1 MTIRMSS
8 AERPVQDRI
17 GNAVYRLTVLERR
30 AAAAAV
36 SPKLAARFADDVKK
50 LTRDMEACYQDARA
64 LLAECSRLREAEHSA
79 RKRASFYFDRSP
91 TPTLIV
97 DPGGAILEANAA
109 AVRMLNVSRRHLA
122 GRAFQLYV
130 GSEREQFLERIH
142 QLHPAQGTVHWEGTI
157 RPRER
162 SAIDVHLALA
172 LDPDG
177 QVLVSIHSRDAKNRA
192 AWSRPSDPDAEAV
205 FVA

>member
-1 MTIRMSS
+1 MSS
-8 AERPVQDRI
+8 TERPVQDRL

-50 LTRDMEACYQDARA
+50 LTRDVEACYEDARA
-64 LLAECSRLREAEHSA
+64 LLAECARLREAEHSA
-79 RKRASFYFDRSP
+79 RKRAAFYFDRSS
-91 TPTLIV
+91 TPALIV
-97 DPGGAILEANAA
+97 DPSGAILEANAA

-130 GSEREQFLERIH
+130 GSDREQFLKRIH
-142 QLHPAQGTVHWEGTI
+142 QLQLDHGTVHWEGTI

-162 SAIDVHLALA
+162 SAIDVHLTLT

-177 QVLVSIHSRDAKNRA
+177 QVLVSIHSRDAKNPG
-192 AWSRPSDPDAEAV
+192 AWNRPADPDAEAV
-205 FVA
+205 IVA